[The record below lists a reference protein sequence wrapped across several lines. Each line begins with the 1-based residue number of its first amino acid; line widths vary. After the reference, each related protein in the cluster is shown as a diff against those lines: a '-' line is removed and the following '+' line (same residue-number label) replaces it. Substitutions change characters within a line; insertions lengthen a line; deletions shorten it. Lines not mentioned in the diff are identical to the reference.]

1 MTSNS
6 LVSIANPESRASKTQ
21 QILTHFRKTDT
32 EEIEEIIGKSNS
44 KTCDLDPLPTVIF
57 KMFVK
62 QLSVPLTLIINKSLS
77 CGEVPT
83 SFKTA
88 IVTPV
93 LKKSHLDPNEVS
105 NYRPISNLQFTSKV
119 LEKVVFKRLDEHF
132 EKNHLMSDNQ
142 SAYRRN
148 HSTETLLIKISN
160 DILTALNHGKSTL
173 LVTLDI
179 SAAFDTVNRQML
191 LQRYESDFGI
201 SDGALDWVASYLTD
215 RQQKVRVGS
224 AYSSLSYV
232 DSGFPQGSVLGGFKY
247 NAFTSPLDAL
257 IRQHNVEDQ
266 CYADDSNLYVSFAVK
281 DEGET
286 QASLSNLTDC
296 LDHVKKWMIENRL
309 LLNSTKTEAILFQSP
324 LRVRQAGPHNVS
336 LDFDGHSLSFS
347 SHIESL
353 GVILDDKMKMER
365 QVNATTKIAYF
376 YLRKIKRVRNRLTQD
391 ITETLVNALITSR
404 LDYCNALL
412 CHLPNKTLCKLQ
424 KVQNAAAKLIMQA
437 SRRSHVTPLLRH
449 LHWLPISYRCQFKVL
464 MLTYKILSNTAPVY
478 LRNLISEYS
487 PSRSLR
493 SADQKFLKRTGIP
506 KNSFGQRSFSNIAP
520 VLWNGLPA
528 AVRKAKSLKEFKS
541 KLKTHFF
548 VEHYGSDPSL

>member
-1 MTSNS
+1 
-6 LVSIANPESRASKTQ
+6 
-21 QILTHFRKTDT
+21 
-32 EEIEEIIGKSNS
+32 
-44 KTCDLDPLPTVIF
+44 
-57 KMFVK
+57 
-62 QLSVPLTLIINKSLS
+62 
-77 CGEVPT
+77 
-83 SFKTA
+83 
-88 IVTPV
+88 
-93 LKKSHLDPNEVS
+93 
-105 NYRPISNLQFTSKV
+105 
-119 LEKVVFKRLDEHF
+119 
-132 EKNHLMSDNQ
+132 
-142 SAYRRN
+142 
-148 HSTETLLIKISN
+148 
-160 DILTALNHGKSTL
+160 
-173 LVTLDI
+173 
-179 SAAFDTVNRQML
+179 
-191 LQRYESDFGI
+191 
-201 SDGALDWVASYLTD
+201 
-215 RQQKVRVGS
+215 
-224 AYSSLSYV
+224 
-232 DSGFPQGSVLGGFKY
+232 
-247 NAFTSPLDAL
+247 
-257 IRQHNVEDQ
+257 
-266 CYADDSNLYVSFAVK
+266 
-281 DEGET
+281 
-286 QASLSNLTDC
+286 
-296 LDHVKKWMIENRL
+296 
-309 LLNSTKTEAILFQSP
+309 
-324 LRVRQAGPHNVS
+324 
-336 LDFDGHSLSFS
+336 
-347 SHIESL
+347 
-353 GVILDDKMKMER
+353 MKMER

-548 VEHYGSDPSL
+548 VEH